1 MMLYT
6 TALAHGRARLADLHD
21 QAQRDALARAARR
34 ARRARRQHSAH
45 RTPGLLAALV
55 RRPRRPAAT
64 PEGL

>member
-1 MMLYT
+1 MMPYT
-6 TALAHGRARLADLHD
+6 SAQALSQARLANLHD

-55 RRPRRPAAT
+55 RRARRPAAA
-64 PEGL
+64 PEGS